1 MIIDNIKKWKKHL
14 SKPDKI
20 LANIKPGMSIF
31 LGTGVAEPKTLVSA
45 LMKSEAHNLQDLELI
60 QLLSFGDIILKENMD
75 SLKFRLKTFFS
86 GWVADEAITSGIVDL
101 IPCHFS
107 MIPELFRDG
116 QISID
121 IAFIQI
127 TPPDPSGYCSLGPS
141 VDVAREAME
150 KASYV
155 VGEINEDTPHTYG
168 DTFVHISEFDAII
181 KSDEKPI
188 YFQRWPEDEVFDKV
202 AANVASVIEDGNCIS
217 FSIGPLFESLSKYLQ
232 DKKDLGVHSPVFTDS
247 LMDLIKSGAVTNR
260 HKKTF
265 PGKSLTTYALGTA
278 ELMTW
283 LDRNPLVEFQ
293 SISNV
298 FNPMDIAK
306 NAKFVAI
313 IHTRKVDL
321 SGHIALH
328 VGQGN
333 VATGPA
339 EIAEIFNGAKLSRG
353 GLTVF
358 ALASRNLK
366 GEPNILI
373 SVDSFPNQFSV
384 RESVDLVITEYGVAS
399 LKGKTVRERAQVLI
413 DIAHPDD
420 REKLLKEAKEK
431 NIVYGDQ
438 IFLADSAHLYPEAI
452 ATSQVF
458 KNNTK
463 IRFRAIR
470 PSDDEEMRHLFYRFS
485 DEAVYYRYF
494 TPIKT
499 MPHSRMQKYVNI
511 DYKTSMSIVALSGR
525 PDHGHIVG
533 EARFVRD
540 DATNFADIA
549 FVVDEKFQCIGVATY
564 LYKMLI
570 TIARD
575 MGIEGF
581 TADVLSSNKEM
592 MHVFQ
597 KSNDVKVTVNMNQ
610 SVNELKIVFT

>member
-1 MIIDNIKKWKKHL
+1 M
-14 SKPDKI
+14 
-20 LANIKPGMSIF
+20 
-31 LGTGVAEPKTLVSA
+31 
-45 LMKSEAHNLQDLELI
+45 
-60 QLLSFGDIILKENMD
+60 
-75 SLKFRLKTFFS
+75 
-86 GWVADEAITSGIVDL
+86 VDL

-107 MIPELFRDG
+107 QIPQLFRDG
-116 QISID
+116 QVSID
-121 IAFIQI
+121 IAFIQL
-127 TPPDPSGYCSLGPS
+127 TKPDESGYCSLGPS

-150 KASYV
+150 KAHFV
-155 VGEINEDTPHTYG
+155 VGEINEETPHTYG

-181 KSDEKPI
+181 QSNEKPI
-188 YFQRWPEDEVFDKV
+188 YFQRWPEDKVFDKV
-202 AANVASVIEDGNCIS
+202 AANVASTIEDGNCIS
-217 FSIGPLFESLSKYLQ
+217 FSIGPLFESLSKYLM
-232 DKKDLGVHSPVFTDS
+232 DKKDLGIHSPIFTDS

-260 HKKTF
+260 HKRTF
-265 PGKSLTTYALGTA
+265 PGKSLTTYALGTP
-278 ELMTW
+278 ELYKW

-306 NAKFVAI
+306 NSRFVAI

-339 EIAEIFNGAKLSRG
+339 EIAEIFNGAKLSKG
-353 GLTVF
+353 GLTIF

-373 SVDSFPNQFSV
+373 SVDNYPNQFSV

-420 REKLLKEAKEK
+420 REKLLEKAKEK
-431 NIVYGDQ
+431 NMVYSNQ
-438 IFLADSAHLYPEAI
+438 IFLPDSAHLYPEAI

-458 KNNTK
+458 KYNTK

-499 MPHSRMQKYVNI
+499 MPHSKMQKYVNI
-511 DYKTSMSIVALSGR
+511 NYKKTMSIVALSGR
-525 PDHGHIVG
+525 PEHGHVVA
-533 EARFVRD
+533 EARFVRSD
-540 DATNFADIA
+540 TTNYADIA
-549 FVVDEKFQCIGVATY
+549 FVVDEQFQNIGIASY

-570 TIARD
+570 RIARD

-592 MHVFQ
+592 MHVFE
-597 KSNDVKVTVNMNQ
+597 KCKEVKVNINMSQ
-610 SVNELKIVFT
+610 SVNELEINFL